1 MRTKVW
7 CQTDKGLKR
16 DSNQDSYLAD
26 EKLGLYIVADGMGGH
41 SGGEVA
47 SQMAVLTAQYTFQ
60 EAALSQ
66 KKDIKKLVQKSY
78 IDASAAI
85 FDKTVTDNPELKGMG
100 TTMVM
105 AYCTSTQII
114 IGNVGDSRAYLFR
127 KPYLWQ
133 LTEDH
138 SLLNEH
144 IRAGIDPNSVP
155 IGRNVI
161 TRSVGFERDVQADVI
176 ERALI
181 PGDRYLL
188 CSDGL
193 SSLVTDP
200 KISEILNKATDDQVV
215 EDCIK
220 QALQAGGLDNVTV
233 LYLAIEA

>member
-7 CQTDKGLKR
+7 YQTDKGLKR
-16 DSNQDSYLAD
+16 DSNQDSYLVD

-60 EAALSQ
+60 EASLSS
-66 KKDIKKLVQKSY
+66 KKDKKNLIQKSY
-78 IDASAAI
+78 LDASAAI

-105 AYCTSTQII
+105 AHCTSTQII

-144 IRAGIDPNSVP
+144 IRAGIDPKSVP

-161 TRSVGFERDVQADVI
+161 TRSVGFEREVQPDIV

-181 PGDRYLL
+181 PGDRYLM

-193 SSLVTDP
+193 SSLVTDA
-200 KISEILNKATDDQVV
+200 KISEILNSVTDAQVV
-215 EDCIK
+215 ETCIK

-233 LYLAIEA
+233 LYLAIET